1 MLVNQPFYAI
11 MLSVFYLGVIYLLV
25 KRENKYIS
33 YGLTILASLIQVT
46 FLYFWFEKT
55 KFLMESSNLGLQV
68 FENFYR
74 FVNTSYFILF
84 IPLLL
89 ILAWYGIRKIAI
101 KSHSLLSKIISAVFY
116 IAVLIG
122 LLVFGEFIFIV
133 LFYGF
138 AP

>member
-1 MLVNQPFYAI
+1 MILLLVNQPFYAI

-74 FVNTSYFILF
+74 FSRT
-84 IPLLL
+84 
-89 ILAWYGIRKIAI
+89 
-101 KSHSLLSKIISAVFY
+101 
-116 IAVLIG
+116 
-122 LLVFGEFIFIV
+122 
-133 LFYGF
+133 
-138 AP
+138 

>member
-122 LLVFGEFIFIV
+122 LLVFGQFIFIV